1 MSEQTPP
8 VSFTQFFE
16 GRNWIDAL
24 FQNLGK
30 VLSNL
35 FAAGLIL
42 MAALTLLAMSIE
54 NQFGAESVLPFLG
67 LLCCAPFLLGGLALP
82 LGWRFLRRGK
92 KRPPQEPAPTPVETP
107 EPAPADAPTNQQPT
121 WEFITSQQSHRTRNL
136 MLPLGWTANGLFS
149 LNFATDPHVVI
160 AGKTGMGK
168 TESLVRPLPVFAAL
182 RGWQVVILDKS
193 GRDFQAL
200 AGHPNIHL
208 VRYQASTLL
217 PILDLL
223 WQEVGWRDQWLAR
236 YGVRKYELV
245 RADVRPPRTMIVID
259 ELSNALLDA
268 PKADRQQ
275 AEESL
280 VKLGNQARALAV
292 HLVIVAQRPTA
303 DQLTPS
309 LVSNMTPICFGV
321 NDANEARYARCPGA
335 EQLDLG
341 QAIVSTRG
349 YPLITC
355 WHPDDA
361 DLKAALQ
368 RYDGPI
374 HKPPTWLKTLPQL
387 PHYPTGFGVPLEKTI
402 PIGAVQEVG
411 HVGLNGHT
419 DQVLAK
425 LLQETTPVNVN
436 GESMTLGQFRAVQLL
451 YLLGQSENATMQ
463 QIWKSRNATYRAK
476 VQTAR
481 AAVDG
486 LTMENN

>member
-1 MSEQTPP
+1 MSEQAP

-24 FQNLGK
+24 FQNMGK

-35 FAAGLIL
+35 FAAFLIL

-82 LGWRFLRRGK
+82 LGWRFVRRWK
-92 KRPPQEPAPTPVETP
+92 TQPPAP
-107 EPAPADAPTNQQPT
+107 EPAPAPVETPSPAPTDAPANQMPT
-121 WEFITSQQSHRTRNL
+121 WEFIAAQQSPRTRNL
-136 MLPLGWTANGLFS
+136 MLPMGWTANGLFS

-168 TESLVRPLPVFAAL
+168 TESLVRPLPFFAAL

-208 VRYQASTLL
+208 VRYQGSTLL

-245 RADVRPPRTMIVID
+245 RADVRPPRTLIVID

-268 PKADRQQ
+268 PKTDRQQ

-280 VKLGNQARALAV
+280 IKLGNQARALAM

-303 DQLTPS
+303 DQLNTS
-309 LVSNMTPICFGV
+309 LISNMTPICFGV

-335 EQLDLG
+335 EQLDPG
-341 QAIVSTRG
+341 QAVVSTRG
-349 YPLITC
+349 YPVLTC

-368 RYDGPI
+368 HYDGPV
-374 HKPPTWLKTLPQL
+374 HKHPTWLKNLPQL
-387 PHYPTGFGVPLEKTI
+387 PHYPTGFGFPLEKTL

-411 HVGLNGHT
+411 QVGLNGHT
-419 DQVLAK
+419 DEVLAK
-425 LLQETTPVNVN
+425 LMRDTTPINLN
-436 GESMTLGQFRAVQLL
+436 GESMTLGQFRAVHLL
-451 YLLGQSENATMQ
+451 YLLDKSENATMQ
-463 QIWKSRNATYRAK
+463 SVWQTRNATYRAK
-476 VQTAR
+476 VQAAR

-486 LTMENN
+486 LVTSG

>member
-1 MSEQTPP
+1 MAEQQNL
-8 VSFTQFFE
+8 SLTQMFQE
-16 GRNWIDAL
+16 RNWIDAL
-24 FQNLGK
+24 FQNVGK

-35 FAAGLIL
+35 FAALLIL
-42 MAALTLLAMSIE
+42 MAALTVLAMAVE
-54 NQFGAESVLPFLG
+54 NYFGSESVLPILGVICCIPLILFLV
-67 LLCCAPFLLGGLALP
+67 ALP
-82 LGWRFLRRGK
+82 VGWKLI
-92 KRPPQEPAPTPVETP
+92 KRWKTPHPMPPAPSETP
-107 EPAPADAPTNQQPT
+107 PAPAPEPVNQTPAWDFVT
-121 WEFITSQQSHRTRNL
+121 AQQNPRARNL
-136 MLPLGWTANGLFS
+136 MLPLGWTEQGLYT

-368 RYDGPI
+368 RYDGPL
-374 HKPPTWLKTLPQL
+374 HKPPTWLNSLPQVRTQL
-387 PHYPTGFGVPLEKTI
+387 YPVPTGFGVPLEKTL
-402 PIGAVQEVG
+402 PLGAGQEVG
-411 HVGLNGHT
+411 TPGLNGHT
-419 DQVLAK
+419 DAVIAK
-425 LLQETTPVNVN
+425 LLQETAPINIH
-436 GESMTLGQFRAVQLL
+436 GESMTLGQFKAVQLL
-451 YLLGQSENATMQ
+451 YLLDQSKNATMRMV
-463 QIWKSRNATYRAK
+463 WNGKNGAYGAK
-476 VQTAR
+476 VDAVR
-481 AAVDG
+481 AAVDR
-486 LTMENN
+486 LAQEQN